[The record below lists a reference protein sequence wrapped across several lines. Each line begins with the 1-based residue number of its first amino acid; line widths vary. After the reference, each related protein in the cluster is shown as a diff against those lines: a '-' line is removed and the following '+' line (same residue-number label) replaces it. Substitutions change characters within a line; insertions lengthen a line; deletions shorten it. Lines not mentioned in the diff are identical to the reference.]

1 MKQKQDLNLQQKPAL
16 KVFNEVRL
24 YLDLLPLTYLELQEK
39 IEEII
44 EQNPALEIENEAPD
58 EEASD
63 ERLSSNG
70 AEFFEYYYEDDEDEK
85 DPPEALVPYVPNPR
99 EKMRKAFLPHFQDEK
114 ERAVAEVIIDYL
126 GPKGFLDEASFQM
139 VVQETGESPEFVEDV
154 RRKLTELPPYGVGA
168 RNAIEALRA
177 QLKPKGKEGSIS
189 WKILDREML
198 ELLKKRD
205 YEKVAEK
212 LSCSLADLKEA
223 IEEVQKLNPFPAS
236 KFNDQTAD
244 EVDVDIILEED
255 KDGELRVRIM
265 ERDLPPLRISPFYLK
280 ILENPDSSPELQ
292 KFAREKIRS
301 ARWFLNALSRRK
313 EVLRK
318 TVEYIV
324 EKQRE
329 FFRKGY
335 KPEYLKPL
343 NLREVASAVGVH
355 ESTISRIVSTRFMAT
370 PKGTYRLKF
379 FFPSSIGRF
388 RGNVSSV
395 SIKET
400 IRKII
405 ETEPREDPYSDE
417 EITEILARKGIYISR
432 RTVAKYREEMGIE
445 SVNKRKKKYRL
456 EVST

>member
-24 YLDLLPLTYLELQEK
+24 YLDLLPLTYLELREK

-58 EEASD
+58 EEIKP
-63 ERLSSNG
+63 ELFSSSG

-85 DPPEALVPYVPNPR
+85 DPPEALVPYIPNPR
-99 EKMRKAFLPHFQDEK
+99 EKMRKALLPHFQDER
-114 ERAVAEVIIDYL
+114 ERDVAEVIIDYL
-126 GPKGFLDEASFQM
+126 GPKGFLDEPSFHM
-139 VVQETGESPEFVEDV
+139 VVQETGEPPEFVENV
-154 RRKLTELPPYGVGA
+154 RKKLIGLPPYGIGA
-168 RNAIEALRA
+168 RDVIEALKA
-177 QLKPKGKEGSIS
+177 QLKARGKEGSIS
-189 WKILDREML
+189 WKLLNTEML
-198 ELLKKRD
+198 ELMKKRD
-205 YEKVAEK
+205 YDRVAEK

-223 IEEVQKLNPFPAS
+223 IEEIQKLNPFPAS
-236 KFNDQTAD
+236 TFNDKTAD

-255 KDGELRVRIM
+255 DDGELRVRII

-280 ILENPDSSPELQ
+280 ILENPDASPELQ
-292 KFAREKIRS
+292 KFAKEKIRS
-301 ARWFLNALSRRK
+301 ARWFLNALSKRK

-329 FFRKGY
+329 FFKKGY

-379 FFPSSIGRF
+379 FFPSSVGGF
-388 RGNVSSV
+388 RGNISSV

-400 IRKII
+400 IKKII